1 MAFPSRTTFGLYEA
15 HYRALARAVV
25 VCVVGV
31 WCGGEYG
38 GGAVH
43 IPQAKKRGKARA
55 WAGRWGVF
63 RHKVGGFS
71 PDTSFIL
78 VIFSTLGTRRL
89 NFWQILEKIRRKF
102 SAAVEN
108 LRGFPMVFLLSF
120 R

>member
-25 VCVVGV
+25 VCVVWCVV
-31 WCGGEYG
+31 WWWVWGR
-38 GGAVH
+38 VH

-63 RHKVGGFS
+63 RHKVGGIS
-71 PDTSFIL
+71 PDTSIIL

-89 NFWQILEKIRRKF
+89 NFWQILEKNRRKF